1 MPIFR
6 IKKNRN
12 YTVISN
18 FHLKEKNMSLKAKGL
33 LTLMLSL
40 PDDWDYSVLGL
51 TTLSRDGR
59 DSITSA
65 LRELERF
72 GYLKRT
78 RVVNEKGQ
86 FVGYDYDVYEQ
97 PQAVS
102 PITENPM
109 TGNPMT
115 GNLPQLNTN
124 QPSTK
129 KPNTKKLSKKERK
142 QKKSDFSESA
152 RNLNFGKDVSKANA
166 FEKTRGQSQNLS
178 ASEKSVAC
186 NKPKVCKQANNN
198 GVKLPEL
205 SVNDE
210 DYSDKEGL
218 LVCGKCHTR
227 KQVRFKALGKVR
239 EPLCLCKCASEQ
251 MTACQK
257 AKDPQEKAFKDP
269 RTFNEIIDAYTPD
282 EKLRAEL
289 KEHLKV
295 RKQKKGALTNRAL
308 VLSLAKLSSIAQN
321 VQDKIKI
328 VQNAIMNGWAT
339 FYPLPKHREE
349 SGSTFRPSYDLD
361 LFNAM
366 TI

>member
-1 MPIFR
+1 MSIFR
-6 IKKNRN
+6 IKKNSN

-18 FHLKEKNMSLKAKGL
+18 FHLKEKNMTLKAKGL

-72 GYLKRT
+72 GYLRRT
-78 RVVNEKGQ
+78 RAVNEKGQ

-97 PQAVS
+97 PQAFS

-115 GNLPQLNTN
+115 GNQPQLNTN
-124 QPSTK
+124 QLSTNQS
-129 KPNTKKLSKKERK
+129 NTKKLSKKERK
-142 QKKSDFSESA
+142 QKKSDFSDSA
-152 RNLNFGKDVSKANA
+152 KNLNFERNASKAFA
-166 FEKTRGQSQNLS
+166 FEENKSQIQNS
-178 ASEKSVAC
+178 STSERIVDSY
-186 NKPKVCKQANNN
+186 KPKVFGQDNNN
-198 GVKLPEL
+198 EAKT
-205 SVNDE
+205 
-210 DYSDKEGL
+210 SDLYKDDIA
-218 LVCGKCHTR
+218 
-227 KQVRFKALGKVR
+227 F
-239 EPLCLCKCASEQ
+239 
-251 MTACQK
+251 QK
-257 AKDPQEKAFKDP
+257 TKDPQEKKIKDP

-282 EKLRAEL
+282 EELRSEL

-308 VLSLAKLSSIAQN
+308 VLSLIKLSAIAN
-321 VQDKIKI
+321 NIRDKIKI

-339 FYPLPKHREE
+339 FYPLPKCREKSE
-349 SGSTFRPSYDLD
+349 PTIRRSYDLD